1 MSFPKIL
8 AWRFGGFWLLAC
20 GLAVGLAAAAESPP
34 KLTRFEFTEP
44 HMAVDFRIVLYAP
57 DEAAARRAAD
67 AAFVRIKQIDQMMSD
82 YDPDSEL
89 SRLCRTSPAAAA
101 VPVSD
106 DLWRVLQLAVKKS
119 DLTGG
124 AFDVTVG
131 PLVKLWR
138 RARRT
143 GKLPDPAAIEAA
155 RQAVGYKSIEFDSAH
170 QAVRL
175 TKPGMQLDLGG
186 IAKGYAV
193 DAALAAMK
201 AQGITRAL
209 VAGSGD
215 IGVGDAPP
223 DRPVW
228 RIGIAP
234 LELDGPPSH
243 YVLLHNAAISTSGDS
258 RQHVEIG
265 GQRYSHIID
274 PRTGVAVTGYNSV
287 SVIAPSCSWT
297 DGLTSGCTVLGP
309 KAALET
315 IERIPGAAL
324 YFVRRPADKIET
336 YQSSRFREYEDTSSS
351 TAPKQ

>member
-1 MSFPKIL
+1 M
-8 AWRFGGFWLLAC
+8 
-20 GLAVGLAAAAESPP
+20 
-34 KLTRFEFTEP
+34 
-44 HMAVDFRIVLYAP
+44 
-57 DEAAARRAAD
+57 
-67 AAFVRIKQIDQMMSD
+67 
-82 YDPDSEL
+82 
-89 SRLCRTSPAAAA
+89 
-101 VPVSD
+101 
-106 DLWRVLQLAVKKS
+106 
-119 DLTGG
+119 
-124 AFDVTVG
+124 
-131 PLVKLWR
+131 
-138 RARRT
+138 
-143 GKLPDPAAIEAA
+143 
-155 RQAVGYKSIEFDSAH
+155 
-170 QAVRL
+170 RL

-201 AQGITRAL
+201 AQGVTRAL

-223 DRPVW
+223 DRAGW

-234 LELDGPPSH
+234 LDLDGPPSH

-274 PRTGVAVTGYNSV
+274 PRTGMAVTGHNSV
-287 SVIAPSCSWT
+287 SVIAASCSWT

-336 YQSSRFREYEDTSSS
+336 YQSSRWTQYETSAEA
-351 TAPKQ
+351 TDDNK